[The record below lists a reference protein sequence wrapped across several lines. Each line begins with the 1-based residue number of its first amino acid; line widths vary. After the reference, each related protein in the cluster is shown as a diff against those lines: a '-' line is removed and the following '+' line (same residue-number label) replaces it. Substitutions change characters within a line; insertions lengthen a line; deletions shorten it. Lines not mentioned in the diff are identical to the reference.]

1 MSSKWKKAFKKTA
14 LVGAAV
20 LTALSLSACGNKNNS
35 QPEKTKDGKTV
46 LTYWTFEQIH
56 TKYWKEAAKLW
67 NKEHPKRQIEVKTT
81 VLPFANE
88 NEKLTT
94 ALQGGTGAPD
104 FVDVELGQAAIQLKA
119 KNPPYLSLNKEIA
132 PYKSELIQSRLDNYK
147 KDGKYYGLD
156 YHVGTYVTYYNT
168 DILKKAG
175 VNYKNIKTW
184 KQYTDAGKQ
193 VKSKTGKFMT
203 WYSPNAN
210 FQWYAQISQQH
221 ADLFNKAKT
230 EPDVNN
236 AAAVRSL
243 QMGQDWIYKDKIARK
258 SPGGNIDND
267 QAYAQFNKGNVASVT
282 MPAWYMSRMVSFMPK
297 LKGKIAIAPMP
308 VFNKGNRIS
317 ADGGGTATMVTN
329 QTPKSVQKLAKEFV
343 VFGKANKTMA
353 GKQWSLLGFDPIRK
367 DVWTSPVVKQDN
379 QYTEYFGK
387 DIFNVLVKLQNQTG
401 HVTTTDKNS
410 PALNDYLLK
419 YTLPGVIGK
428 GHPSAKTALDTAQKA
443 LTKQFKAAKN

>member
-1 MSSKWKKAFKKTA
+1 MNSKWRKVA
-14 LVGAAV
+14 LVGASLLA
-20 LTALSLSACGNKNNS
+20 AFSLSACGNKSNS
-35 QPEKTKDGKTV
+35 EPTKTKDGKTIV
-46 LTYWTFEQIH
+46 TYWTFTQVH
-56 TKYWKEAAKLW
+56 TKYWQQAAKLW
-67 NKEHPKRQIEVKTT
+67 NKEHPKQQIKLKTT
-81 VLPFANE
+81 VLPFAQE

-94 ALQGGTGAPD
+94 ALQGGSGAPD
-104 FVDVELGQAAIQLKA
+104 IVDIELGQAAIQLKN
-119 KNPPYLSLNKEIA
+119 KKPPYLPLNKELA
-132 PYKSELIQSRLDNYK
+132 PYKDKLIQSRLDNYK

-156 YHVGTYVTYYNT
+156 YHVGTVVTYYNT
-168 DILKKAG
+168 DLLKKAG

-193 VKSKTGKFMT
+193 VKAKTGKYMT

-221 ADLFNKAKT
+221 ADMFNKSFTK
-230 EPDVNN
+230 PNVNN
-236 AAAVRSL
+236 PAAVRAL

-308 VFNKGNRIS
+308 VFEKGNRTS

-329 QTPKSVQKLAKEFV
+329 QTPKASQSLVKKFV

-367 DVWTSPVVKQDN
+367 DVWTSPVVKEDN
-379 QYTEYFGK
+379 QYTRYFGK
-387 DIFNVLVKLQNQTG
+387 GIFDVLVKLQDQTG
-401 HVTTTDKNS
+401 HVTTTNKRS
-410 PALNDYLLK
+410 PALNDYLLR
-419 YTLPGVIGK
+419 YTLPNVIGK
-428 GHPSAKTALDTAQKA
+428 GKPTAKVALNQAQKA
-443 LTKQFKAAKN
+443 LTKQFKTQN

>member
-1 MSSKWKKAFKKTA
+1 MNSRWRKVA
-14 LVGAAV
+14 LVGASLLA
-20 LTALSLSACGNKNNS
+20 AISLSACGNKSNS
-35 QPEKTKDGKTV
+35 GAEKTSDGKTV
-46 LTYWTFEQIH
+46 LTYWTFTQIH
-56 TKYWKEAAKLW
+56 TKYWKQAANLW
-67 NKEHPKRQIEVKTT
+67 NKEHPKEQIKLKTT

-104 FVDVELGQAAIQLKA
+104 LVDIELGQAAIQLKQ
-119 KNPPYLSLNKEIA
+119 KNPPYLALNKELK
-132 PYKSELIQSRLDNYK
+132 PYQDKLIKSRLDNYK

-168 DILKKAG
+168 DILNKAG

-184 KQYTDAGKQ
+184 KQYTDAGKK
-193 VKSKTGKFMT
+193 VLAKTGKYMT
-203 WYSPNAN
+203 CYSPNAN

-221 ADLFNKAKT
+221 ADIFNKSLT

-236 AAAVRSL
+236 PAAVRSL

-258 SPGGNIDND
+258 APGGNIDND
-267 QAYAQFNKGNVASVT
+267 QAYAQLNKGNIASVT

-308 VFNKGNRIS
+308 VFNKTDRTS

-329 QTPKSVQKLAKEFV
+329 QTPKDAQSLAKRFV
-343 VFGKANKTMA
+343 VFGKANKKMA
-353 GKQWSLLGFDPIRK
+353 TKQWSLLGFDPIRK
-367 DVWTSPVVKQDN
+367 DVWTTPAMKADN

-387 DIFNVLVKLQNQTG
+387 NIFDILVKLQNQTG
-401 HVTTTDKNS
+401 HVTTTNKNS
-410 PALNDYLLK
+410 PAVNDYLLK
-419 YTLPGVIGK
+419 YTLPSVIGK
-428 GHPSAKTALDTAQKA
+428 GHPTAKVALDKAQSA
-443 LTKQFKAAKN
+443 LTKQFKAQN

>member
-1 MSSKWKKAFKKTA
+1 MSSSKWKKVA
-14 LVGAAV
+14 LIGASL
-20 LTALSLSACGNKNNS
+20 LTAFSLSACGNKSNS
-35 QPEKTKDGKTV
+35 EATKTQDGKTV
-46 LTYWTFEQIH
+46 VTYWTFEQIH

-67 NKEHPKRQIEVKTT
+67 NKEHPKRQIKLKTT

-104 FVDVELGQAAIQLKA
+104 LVDVELGQAAIQLKA
-119 KNPPYLSLNKEIA
+119 KNPPYLPLNKELA
-132 PYKSELIQSRLDNYK
+132 PYKSKLIQSRLDNYK

-168 DILKKAG
+168 DLLKKAG

-184 KQYTDAGKQ
+184 KQYTEAGKQ
-193 VKSKTGKFMT
+193 VKDKTGKYMT

-221 ADLFNKAKT
+221 ADLFNKSKT
-230 EPDVNN
+230 EPNVNS
-236 AAAVRSL
+236 AAAIRAL

-308 VFNKGNRIS
+308 VFNSTDRRS

-329 QTPKSVQKLAKEFV
+329 QTPKSAQKLVKEFV

-367 DVWTSPVVKQDN
+367 DVWTSPVVKKDN
-379 QYTEYFGK
+379 KYTEYFGK
-387 DIFNVLVKLQNQTG
+387 GIFDVLVKLQDQTG
-401 HVTTTDKNS
+401 HVTTTNKRS
-410 PALNDYLLK
+410 PVINDYLLK
-419 YTLPGVIGK
+419 YTLPSVIGK
-428 GHPSAKTALDTAQKA
+428 GSPSAKVALDKAQTALKQ
-443 LTKQFKAAKN
+443 QFKAQN

>member
-1 MSSKWKKAFKKTA
+1 MKRWKKL
-14 LVGAAV
+14 LVGSAA
-20 LTALSLSACGNKNNS
+20 LLAAFSLSACGNKNNS
-35 QPEKTKDGKTV
+35 EPTKTKDGKTV

-56 TKYWKEAAKLW
+56 TKYWKEAANLW
-67 NKEHPKRQIEVKTT
+67 NKEHPKRQIQLKTT
-81 VLPFANE
+81 VLPFAQE

-94 ALQGGTGAPD
+94 SLQGGTGAPD
-104 FVDVELGQAAIQLKA
+104 LVDIELGQAAIQLKQ
-119 KNPPYLSLNKEIA
+119 KNPPYLALNKEIK
-132 PYKSELIQSRLDNYK
+132 PYQNELIQSRLDNYK
-147 KDGKYYGLD
+147 KNGKYYGLD

-168 DILKKAG
+168 DLLKKAG
-175 VNYKNIKTW
+175 VDYKNIKTW
-184 KQYTDAGKQ
+184 KQYTDAGKKVVQ
-193 VKSKTGKFMT
+193 KTGKFMT

-221 ADLFNKAKT
+221 ADIMKGDQPN
-230 EPDVNN
+230 VNN
-236 AAAVRSL
+236 PESVKAL

-308 VFNKGNRIS
+308 VFEKGNRTS

-329 QTPKSVQKLAKEFV
+329 QTPKSAQKLAKEFV
-343 VFGKANKTMA
+343 VFGKANKKMA
-353 GKQWSLLGFDPIRK
+353 IKQWSLLGFDPIRK
-367 DVWTSPVVKQDN
+367 DVWTSPALKKDN

-387 DIFNVLVKLQNQTG
+387 GIFNVLVKLQDQTG

-410 PALNDYLLK
+410 PAINDYLLR
-419 YTLPGVIGK
+419 YTLPNVIGK
-428 GHPSAKTALDTAQKA
+428 GKPSAKTALNKAQTA
-443 LTKQFKAAKN
+443 LVKQLKSK